1 MNKWLIKVGALALCC
16 VLLLGLAP
24 SAFAANASSHEDEII
39 GEWVWGETLA
49 DAGVDGTKTIIDRC
63 AEMGIT
69 DIYLLVKGTGGTI
82 GWLKTAYTDNLSR
95 TDRDILQ
102 EVIDLAHPH
111 GIRVHAWV
119 CNMEDKAY
127 KTAHPESGMW
137 HYVRE
142 RDNNRINPYDEG
154 YQAYM
159 CSIVT
164 ELIQNYDVDGIH
176 FDYIRYN
183 HACNGWSETDI
194 ANLAQM
200 GADIDHLKSMVEAT
214 FYTDGGD
221 NSTIFNAYNSGDK
234 DALILAQY
242 RRNNVVDYAEK
253 IIATAKALDPNI
265 IISAALQPDGAT
277 DPAFGN
283 IHYGQSYDDAAKLY
297 DYICPMAYSG
307 DFGKDA
313 AWVKATAEAALE
325 AGNKIVMG
333 LQAYYPA
340 TSEKLMDEVNVVK
353 ELEQDAQLGKDVLG
367 YVLFRNSN
375 FGYAK
380 VRYNTKEN
388 QMTIKVINPGGAY
401 QWVQVDL
408 QEGLKAVSGKVVEG
422 FSPDTQVEIGENG
435 SYVKF
440 SGQDMLASN
449 SEGTL
454 QLTFEGTLNKE
465 SAPALVRIYITNE
478 SRALNLYEDVT
489 KPDPVPPTPVD
500 PTPVVPFHP
509 TIKPVVVPNSNN
521 PFTDVAENDWFYDAV
536 LTAYDRSLMEGVTA
550 TRFAPNEALTRAE
563 LLMVLYRM
571 AGAPRAAFQSA
582 FSDVSEGAW
591 YAEAIIWGHENGIAE
606 GNTDGTFAPNAIVTR
621 EQMAAFLYRYH
632 QMQGTDVSA
641 RSALSFADANQVS
654 GYAKDAMSWAVA
666 SGILHGAKSGNTTL
680 LQPKGAAT
688 RAQLAAVITR

>member
-16 VLLLGLAP
+16 ILVLGLAP
-24 SAFAANASSHEDEII
+24 SAFAVNAPQHEDEII
-39 GEWVWGETLA
+39 GEWIWGDTLA
-49 DAGVDGTKTIIDRC
+49 DAGVDGTKTIINRC

-69 DIYLLVKGTGGTI
+69 DIYLLVKGTSGTI
-82 GWLKTAYTDNLSR
+82 GWLKTSYTDNLSR

-127 KTAHPESGMW
+127 KAAHPESGMW
-137 HYVRE
+137 HYVRG

-159 CSIVT
+159 CSLVT

-183 HACNGWSETDI
+183 HACNGWSDEDI
-194 ANLAQM
+194 ANLEEM
-200 GADIDHLKSMVEAT
+200 GADIDHLKAMIEAT
-214 FYTDGGD
+214 FYTGGSGDG
-221 NSTIFNAYNSGDK
+221 STIFNAYNSGDQ

-242 RRNNVVDYAEK
+242 RRNNVVSYAEK
-253 IIATAKALDPNI
+253 IIATAKALDPDI

-277 DPAFGN
+277 DPAFGD

-307 DFGKDA
+307 DFGQDA
-313 AWVKATAEAALE
+313 AWVKATAEAALK

-333 LQAYYPA
+333 LQAYFPT
-340 TSEKLMDEVNVVK
+340 TSGKLMEEVNVVK
-353 ELEQDAQLGKDVLG
+353 ELEQDAQVGKNVLG
-367 YVLFRNSN
+367 YVLFRNSQ

-380 VRYNTKEN
+380 VCYDTKEN
-388 QMTIKVINPGGAY
+388 QMTINVINPGGAY

-408 QEGLKAVSGKVVEG
+408 QEGLKAISGKIVDG
-422 FSPDTQVEIGENG
+422 FAANTQVEIEENG

-454 QLTFEGTLNKE
+454 QLTFEGTLNE
-465 SAPALVRIYITNE
+465 ETAPALVRIYITNE
-478 SRALNLYEDVT
+478 SRALNIYEDVT
-489 KPDPVPPTPVD
+489 EPDPVSPTPVY
-500 PTPVVPFHP
+500 PTPTLP

-521 PFTDVAENDWFYDAV
+521 PFTDVTEDDWFYDAV
-536 LTAYDRSLMEGVTA
+536 LTAYDRGLMVGVTE
-550 TRFAPNEALTRAE
+550 TRFAPNEKLTRAE

-591 YAEAIIWGHENGIAE
+591 YAEAISWGYENGIAK

-621 EQMAAFLYRYH
+621 EQMAAFLYRYQ
-632 QMQGTDVSA
+632 QMQGMDVSA
-641 RSALSFADANQVS
+641 RASLSFADANQVS
-654 GYAKDAMSWAVA
+654 DYAKDAMSWAVA
-666 SGILHGAKSGNTTL
+666 SGILHGVKSGNATL